1 MAGTYS
7 DTGNIIAG
15 RNIYAAD
22 VKGPIDELDDAL
34 AALVAG
40 TIPLTNAEI
49 TNQLRFGTPVTA
61 TLMSDGLVPTK
72 TLLNVSAES
81 GTSDDLKYITQT
93 LKPMAIVIRA
103 TSGHTITVKHNAAGG
118 NIKLPS
124 EQDFVLSNVNQSI
137 MLITDGSTG
146 WYGLGSANPASS
158 LSLTDLLD
166 VNATSPV
173 NTDIIRWD
181 SGTNRWINSIVPLNY
196 VEKYISPANWSTTST
211 SWVDLQTTL
220 MSASITLKGTKALA
234 IFASSVR
241 NSVVGADCL
250 FDFALDGTRIGSAY
264 GTAIMHA
271 PVASYMFPFVMSAII
286 NTTAGAHTIKVQ
298 WKTSAGEL
306 RVGLNLAAATLFVME
321 LG

>member
-93 LKPMAIVIRA
+93 LKPMVIVIRA

-146 WYGLGSANPASS
+146 WYGLGSANPAGS
-158 LSLTDLLD
+158 LGLNDLTDA
-166 VNATSPV
+166 VITSPA
-173 NTDIIRWD
+173 DHDGLFWD
-181 SGTNRWINSIVPLNY
+181 SGTNRWVNGGVPLNFVHQSY
-196 VEKYISPANWSTTST
+196 ASKNYSTTST
-211 SWVDLQTTL
+211 SLVDIHATELSLT
-220 MSASITLKGTKALA
+220 ITLKKTRMLA
-234 IFASSVR
+234 VFSTTAK
-241 NSVVGADCL
+241 NSNVNADCI
-250 FDFALDGTRIGSAY
+250 FDFALDGTPISGAY
-264 GTAIMHA
+264 GASMFHQ
-271 PVASYMFPFVMSAII
+271 PVAGLITNFTMMAVLD
-286 NTTAGAHTIKVQ
+286 TTAGSHTVRPR
-298 WKTSAGEL
+298 WKTNTGTLYAGNNL
-306 RVGLNLAAATLFVME
+306 NRVTFYLVE
-321 LG
+321 ID